1 MMNMDEITLR
11 HAVKSIK
18 ELYAQLDAANK
29 RIAELE
35 AAQQWWISVDERLPE
50 VGQWVLVLI
59 DAETLVFQ
67 FMGGSWRYED
77 KYIFDVSDVTHWM
90 PLPPPPVT
98 DATP

>member
-1 MMNMDEITLR
+1 MMNSTQVIDEHRAYIG
-11 HAVKSIK
+11 
-18 ELYAQLDAANK
+18 ELIAQLNATNT

-35 AAQQWWISVDERLPE
+35 AAQRWISVDERLPE

-67 FMGGSWRYED
+67 FMGGSWSNED
-77 KYIFDVSDVTHWM
+77 EYIFAVSDVTHWM